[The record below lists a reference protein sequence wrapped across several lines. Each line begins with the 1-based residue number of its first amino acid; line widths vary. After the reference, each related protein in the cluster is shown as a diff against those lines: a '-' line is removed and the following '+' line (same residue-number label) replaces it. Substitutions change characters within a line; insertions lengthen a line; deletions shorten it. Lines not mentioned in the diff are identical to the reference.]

1 MTPDLL
7 KKSFFVSI
15 ILTLL
20 MACAGKHKPENSG
33 DAIVLAEEF
42 VRNNGYTTFEPDR
55 RKFDFEVSD
64 DLIQQDVTATLKKRY
79 NTLQPKAFCILEV
92 NYGWHVGFLKPGI
105 NINDFDSFKVLRNPP
120 ARIVTVYQSGETRM
134 SPRPPEFSDF
144 SRLK

>member
-1 MTPDLL
+1 MTSDLL
-7 KKSFFVSI
+7 KKYLFVSV

-42 VRNNGYTTFEPDR
+42 VRKNGYTTFEPDR

-64 DLIQQDVTATLKKRY
+64 DLVRQDVSATLKKRY

-92 NYGWHVGFLKPGI
+92 NYGWHVGFLKPGV
-105 NINDFDSFKVLRNPP
+105 NINDFDSFKSLKNPP
-120 ARIVTVYQSGETRM
+120 ARIVTVYKSGQTRM
-134 SPRPPEFSDF
+134 SSRQMQFSDF